1 VDDQLRD
8 LRAAADSKDVPAA
21 AKAAPAPLKMLAAA

>member
-1 VDDQLRD
+1 VDDQLLD